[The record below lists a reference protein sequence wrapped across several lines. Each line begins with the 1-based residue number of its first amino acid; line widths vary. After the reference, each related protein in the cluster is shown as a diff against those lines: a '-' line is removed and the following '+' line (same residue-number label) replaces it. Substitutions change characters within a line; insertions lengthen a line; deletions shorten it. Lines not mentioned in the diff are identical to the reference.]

1 MSEHD
6 DRLPMLQM
14 LEHAREAASH
24 VSTRR
29 REDLDADRLLRLAL
43 ERLVEIV
50 GEAANRVSAATQQRL
65 VRVPWREAVSMR
77 HRVSH
82 GYDTVDY
89 DLLWDTIR
97 DDFPPLIAALDDA
110 LNEAKKPT
118 TDRSLA
124 SAVPDRLQAAIRPCR
139 RLPSRAGGC
148 RR

>member
-14 LEHAREAASH
+14 LEHAREAISH
-24 VSTRR
+24 VSMRR

-50 GEAANRVSAATQQRL
+50 GEAANRVSAATQQRF
-65 VRVPWREAVSMR
+65 VKVPWREAVSMR

-97 DDFPPLIAALDDA
+97 DDFPPLIAALEDA
-110 LNEAKKPT
+110 LNEANG
-118 TDRSLA
+118 A
-124 SAVPDRLQAAIRPCR
+124 
-139 RLPSRAGGC
+139 
-148 RR
+148 

>member
-14 LEHAREAASH
+14 LEHTREAVSH
-24 VSTRR
+24 VSMRR

-50 GEAANRVSAATQQRL
+50 GEAANRVSTDTQHRFPN
-65 VRVPWREAVSMR
+65 VPWHEAIAMR

-97 DDFPPLIAALDDA
+97 DDFPPRIAALEDA
-110 LNEAKKPT
+110 LSGAH
-118 TDRSLA
+118 
-124 SAVPDRLQAAIRPCR
+124 
-139 RLPSRAGGC
+139 G
-148 RR
+148 

>member
-14 LEHAREAASH
+14 LEHAREAVSH

-29 REDLDADRLLRLAL
+29 REDLDADRLLRLAQ

-50 GEAANRVSAATQQRL
+50 GEAANRVSAATQQRFGK
-65 VRVPWREAVSMR
+65 VPWREAISMR

-97 DDFPPLIAALDDA
+97 DDFPPLIRALEDA
-110 LNEAKKPT
+110 LSGTN
-118 TDRSLA
+118 S
-124 SAVPDRLQAAIRPCR
+124 
-139 RLPSRAGGC
+139 
-148 RR
+148 